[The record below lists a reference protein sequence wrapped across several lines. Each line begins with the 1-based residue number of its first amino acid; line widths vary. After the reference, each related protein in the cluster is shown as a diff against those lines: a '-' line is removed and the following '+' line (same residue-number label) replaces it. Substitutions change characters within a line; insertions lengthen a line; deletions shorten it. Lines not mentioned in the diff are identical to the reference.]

1 MHKMCF
7 PGPVA
12 LLALFSVATAQ
23 AQEPPQSQSV
33 VEAARSARERKQTSV
48 KPPKIITNADLGTQV
63 SSSTSN
69 GALAV
74 APSTP
79 ADSASSAPQACD
91 NSQALR
97 LAADLQAAQE
107 QLDALRRD
115 LDYQAPAI
123 SGNNLDLQ
131 QFRPGSS
138 GFTVGTPPL
147 LDSEPAAPAR
157 ATAVE
162 LQETVASLTKA
173 LRIACAP
180 PQAARVQ
187 AELDS
192 AEHHL
197 DLLQRQFA
205 LDRDAFYTKPDF
217 AQDVTG
223 KASLDQEQQQIQ
235 DLQAQIDTLR
245 QQLAAASPPEI
256 SPS

>member
-1 MHKMCF
+1 MHKMWL
-7 PGPVA
+7 GSVA
-12 LLALFSVATAQ
+12 SLALFSVAPTQ
-23 AQEPPQSQSV
+23 AQEPSQSQSV
-33 VEAARSARERKQTSV
+33 AEAARSARERKQTSV
-48 KPPKIITNADLGTQV
+48 KPSKIITNADLDTQV

-69 GALAV
+69 SALAV

-79 ADSASSAPQACD
+79 ADSASSALPACD
-91 NSQALR
+91 NPQSLR
-97 LAADLQAAQE
+97 LAADLRAAQD
-107 QLDALRRD
+107 QLDQLRRQ
-115 LDYQAPAI
+115 LDYQPPAI
-123 SGNNLDLQ
+123 SDNDLDLQ
-131 QFRPGSS
+131 QFRQGSS

-147 LDSEPAAPAR
+147 LNSEPLAPAR
-157 ATAVE
+157 ATEVE

-205 LDRDAFYTKPDF
+205 LDQDTFYAKPDF
-217 AQDVTG
+217 AQDVAG

-235 DLQAQIDTLR
+235 ELQSQVDALR

-256 SPS
+256 PSS